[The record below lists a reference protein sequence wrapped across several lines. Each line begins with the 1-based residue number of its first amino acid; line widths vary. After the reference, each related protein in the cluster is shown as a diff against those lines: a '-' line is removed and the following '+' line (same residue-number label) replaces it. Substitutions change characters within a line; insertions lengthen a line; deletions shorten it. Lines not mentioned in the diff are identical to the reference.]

1 MTSPTSPKPDL
12 SRLESRLST
21 GSESNGTP
29 AGSQN
34 FETNEAKSKS
44 SSSELKS
51 EIVYDSAT
59 LRLSVKDKI
68 KRLKQSQIASETSEE
83 TPLSSL
89 HSSKKASSL
98 PKCAQ
103 LPETAEEGSL
113 SSPKNVKLTDAGG
126 CFLFTSF

>member
-68 KRLKQSQIASETSEE
+68 KRLKQSQIASETSE
-83 TPLSSL
+83 
-89 HSSKKASSL
+89 KASSL